1 MVKMSRRQRSTL
13 RREFDSTQLC
23 YVPLDTC
30 LDWTRN
36 RCLIFV
42 KFCVKSQYLV
52 DNIIAVQMRKNN
64 AFDVKLNRRKNLD
77 FPRPLLSYLYI
88 YMLAPKDVKNCSR
101 KSDGTL
107 CFSYFDI
114 EINIFVGND
123 KKN

>member
-1 MVKMSRRQRSTL
+1 MVKMSRRQRFTP

-23 YVPLDTC
+23 YVPLDTY
-30 LDWTRN
+30 LDWIRN
-36 RCLIFV
+36 GCLIFV

-52 DNIIAVQMRKNN
+52 DNIIVVQMKKY
-64 AFDVKLNRRKNLD
+64 AFDVKSDGRKNLN
-77 FPRPLLSYLYI
+77 FSRSLLSYL

-114 EINIFVGND
+114 EINIFCWQ
-123 KKN
+123 